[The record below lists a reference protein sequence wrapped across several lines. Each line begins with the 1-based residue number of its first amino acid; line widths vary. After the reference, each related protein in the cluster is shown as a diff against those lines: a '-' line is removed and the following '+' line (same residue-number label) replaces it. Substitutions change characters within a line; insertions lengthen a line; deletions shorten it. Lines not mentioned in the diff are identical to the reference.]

1 MYAIVF
7 HAHQKLDRVARRH
20 LKRYISQDSF
30 FPSSVQITHFEGG
43 RGPDNAKLKRQI
55 HGEQPWHFIDPFN
68 PNDTELHELIG
79 THYEGLVEALKKKDE
94 VQAAF
99 QAAWLAHS
107 LVDGLTPAHHYPYE
121 EELARL
127 RGGEARH
134 TRKGLTGRLYI
145 KSPTLRESLLMST
158 KLVGPGGLLTNHA
171 MFEAGVYALIAPLS
185 LNNGRPSQAE
195 REHVLEVGV
204 VEVFREMAVEVA
216 ELHLYDRFIAGGW
229 TLRLTRQV
237 RKQLAPRMVRM
248 ITLAWYCA
256 ATEAHTTQAQR
267 PRGAG
272 NRKLA
277 KAVI

>member
-7 HAHQKLDRVARRH
+7 HAHQKLDRTARRH
-20 LKRYISQDSF
+20 LRRYLPKGAF
-30 FPSSVQITHFEGG
+30 FPRSVEITHFEAG
-43 RGPDNAKLKRQI
+43 RGPDNAKLKRQL

-68 PNDTELHELIG
+68 PDDTELHELIA
-79 THYEGLVEALKKKDE
+79 THYKGLVKALKAKDD

-99 QAAWLAHS
+99 QAAWLAHA

-134 TRKGLTGRLYI
+134 SRKGLTGRLYV
-145 KSPTLRESLLMST
+145 KSPTLRESVLMST
-158 KLVGPGGLLTNHA
+158 KLVGPKGLLTNHA

-185 LNNGRPSQAE
+185 LNNGRPKQADLDHI
-195 REHVLEVGV
+195 REAGV
-204 VEVFREMAVEVA
+204 VEVFKQLALEVA

-237 RKQLAPRMVRM
+237 RRQLAPRMVRM
-248 ITLAWYCA
+248 ITLAWYA
-256 ATEAHTTQAQR
+256 AYWEANPPKRLPAAKT
-267 PRGAG
+267 GAH
-272 NRKLA
+272 R
-277 KAVI
+277 